1 MKSALLKLE
10 IDKNYPTV
18 THGKGIFLYDTE
30 GREYIDGS
38 SGAMT
43 ANIGHGVTEIGDAMK
58 RQSDKVAFTF
68 RHQFTSEPA
77 EQLAAKIAALAPGDL
92 NWVSFVNSGSEASE
106 HAIRLA
112 LQYWRERGRATKV
125 KILSRHTSYHGMTMG
140 ALSMSGHLARRADYG
155 TLLHPFPAVPPAYC
169 YRCPWS
175 KQPESCALE
184 CATAWEGAIL
194 NAGVD
199 TVAAVIAEPIVGAA
213 GGALMPPEG
222 YFKTLREICDKLDV
236 LLIVD
241 EVITGLGR
249 TGSWFACEDEGV
261 VPDLVLTGKG
271 TSAGYT
277 PMASVIIRER
287 VVEGLRAGS
296 GTSPIGHTFSANP
309 LSAAI
314 CLAVLEY
321 MERHDLLHNARARG
335 EELRAGLHALSNRYR
350 HVADVRGRGLFLGFE
365 FVIDRESREAP
376 LATLNTSAVFVQACL
391 TEGLIV
397 YPAGIPPFN
406 NSIILCPPLVIS
418 AAEVSELLRRLD
430 RALTKMERFLDE
442 HCKAPMT
449 RTHDTQRVPES
460 EAAVPTGTQ

>member
-1 MKSALLKLE
+1 MKTALLKLE

-18 THGKGIFLYDTE
+18 THGKGIFLYDAE

-43 ANIGHGVTEIGDAMK
+43 ANIGHGVVDIGDVMK
-58 RQSDKVAFTF
+58 PQSDKIAFVF
-68 RHQFTSEPA
+68 RHQFTNEPA
-77 EQLAAKIAALAPGDL
+77 EKLAAKIAALAPGDL

-140 ALSMSGHLARRADYG
+140 ALSMSGHVARRADYG

-169 YRCPWS
+169 YRCPWG
-175 KQPESCALE
+175 KRPESCALE
-184 CATAWEGAIL
+184 CATAWEDAIL
-194 NAGVD
+194 SAGVD

-213 GGALMPPEG
+213 GGALMPPKG
-222 YFKTLREICDKLDV
+222 YFDTLRKICDKLGV

-249 TGSWFACEDEGV
+249 TGSWFACADEGI

-277 PMASVIIRER
+277 PMASVIIREHI
-287 VVEGLRAGS
+287 VQELRAGS
-296 GTSPIGHTFSANP
+296 GTAPIGHTFSANP

-321 MERHDLLHNARARG
+321 MERHNLLKNSRERG
-335 EELRAGLHALSNRYR
+335 AELLAGLQAFSNRYR
-350 HVADVRGRGLFLGFE
+350 HVGDVRGRGLLLGFE
-365 FVIDRESREAP
+365 FVVDKESREALP
-376 LATLNTSAVFVQACL
+376 ATLNTSAFFAQACL
-391 TEGLIV
+391 TKGLVV
-397 YPAGIPPFN
+397 YPAGIPPLN
-406 NSIILCPPLVIS
+406 NSIIVCPPLVIS
-418 AAEVSELLRRLD
+418 AAQVNELLRRLD
-430 RALTKMERFLDE
+430 RALATMERFLSE
-442 HCKAPMT
+442 HCKA
-449 RTHDTQRVPES
+449 S
-460 EAAVPTGTQ
+460 AK

>member
-10 IDKNYPTV
+10 IDKNYPV
-18 THGKGIFLYDTE
+18 ITHGRGVYLYDKE

-43 ANIGHGVTEIGDAMK
+43 ANIGHGVSEIGDAMK
-58 RQSDKVAFTF
+58 RQSDQVAFTF
-68 RHQFTSEPA
+68 RHQFTNEPA
-77 EQLAAKIAALAPGDL
+77 EQLAARIAALAPGDL

-112 LQYWRERGRATKV
+112 LQYWRERGRPTKV
-125 KILSRHTSYHGMTMG
+125 KILSRHSSYHGMTMG

-169 YRCPWS
+169 YRCPWG

-184 CATAWEGAIL
+184 CATAWEDSIL
-194 NAGVD
+194 NAGAD

-213 GGALMPPEG
+213 GGALMPPTG
-222 YFKTLREICDKLDV
+222 YFESLRKTCDKLDV

-249 TGSWFACEDEGV
+249 TGSWFACADEGV

-277 PMASVIIRER
+277 PMASVIIREHL
-287 VVEGLRAGS
+287 VEELRAGS
-296 GTSPIGHTFSANP
+296 GTSSIGHTFSANP

-321 MERHDLLHNARARG
+321 MERHDLLNNARARG
-335 EELRAGLHALSNRYR
+335 AELRAGLQALADRY
-350 HVADVRGRGLFLGFE
+350 HHIADVRGRGLFLGFE
-365 FVIDRESREAP
+365 FVVHRDTREAP
-376 LATLNTSAVFVQACL
+376 PAALNVSAIFVQACL
-391 TEGLIV
+391 SEGLVV
-397 YPAGIPPFN
+397 YPAGIPPLN

-418 AAEVSELLRRLD
+418 AAEVGELLRRLD
-430 RALTKMERFLDE
+430 RALATMERFLDG
-442 HCKAPMT
+442 CCTAAKTCRDM
-449 RTHDTQRVPES
+449 QRASGTES
-460 EAAVPTGTQ
+460 AANP